1 IAHRLP
7 DLVVVRSRIAT
18 EQAHGGGDLT
28 GRAIA
33 ALEPELLEEP
43 LLHRVQPAIVG
54 QSFDR
59 RHRPAGDAAE
69 GRDARSHGLIIDQQ
83 RAAAADALEAAVP
96 RAAETELV
104 ADGPEQAGVGIGC
117 QVAWIAIDDEPG

>member
-1 IAHRLP
+1 
-7 DLVVVRSRIAT
+7 
-18 EQAHGGGDLT
+18 
-28 GRAIA
+28 RAIA

-43 LLHRVQPAIVG
+43 LLDRVQPDIVG

-59 RHRPAGDAAE
+59 RHCLARDAAE

-83 RAAAADALEAAVP
+83 RAAAADALEAAVL

-117 QVAWIAIDDEPG
+117 QVAWIAIDDEPGHRALPTSSSRRVGMSLPDHVPVRARDGR